1 MKLILILISF
11 CFLLQ
16 ITATVQAQ
24 VGFNTPTP
32 HPSAVVDISSSNKG
46 FLIPR
51 MTSAQRA
58 AMSISTPVPTQGLM
72 VFDTDVNRIYFWD
85 GYVTA
90 WRPVNFADVKD
101 YSGNEVV
108 HVKTQM
114 TVGSGYTNTAAPANG
129 LLVQGNTGMGISTPV
144 AGNKLH
150 VNGNVLIDSN
160 LQARS
165 ISLSNTTGNGI
176 VPPGIIVMWS
186 GTVPPAGWALCNGS
200 NGTPDLRGR
209 FVVGYNPAVAEYD
222 QPGNRST
229 GGVVNGKS
237 GGLHSVSLSTNQIP
251 AHNHTGTTSP
261 AGGHHHTY
269 GEQDGWA
276 EAGGSYWQ
284 NLMRRSN
291 NFVNRNTSS
300 VPDHSHSLNINN
312 TGGGQ
317 AHENRPPYYVLAY
330 IIKL

>member
-1 MKLILILISF
+1 MKLIINALMVCFMLQVAISE
-11 CFLLQ
+11 
-16 ITATVQAQ
+16 AQ

-32 HPSAVVDISSSNKG
+32 DPSSVVDVSSTNKG

-58 AMSISTPVPTQGLM
+58 AMSIASPAPTQGLM

-85 GYVTA
+85 GSVTA
-90 WRPVNFADVKD
+90 WRPVNFADVKE

-114 TVGSGYTNTAAPANG
+114 TVGSGYTNTAAPNNG
-129 LLVQGNTGMGISTPV
+129 LIVQGNTGMGTSAPV

-150 VNGNVLIDSN
+150 VHGNVLIDSN

-186 GTVPPAGWALCNGS
+186 GTVPPAGWALCNGT
-200 NGTPDLRGR
+200 NETPDLRGR
-209 FVVGYNPAVAEYD
+209 FIVGYNPLVADYD

-229 GGVVNGKS
+229 GGTTNGKTA
-237 GGLHSVSLSTNQIP
+237 GEASVTLTTAQIP
-251 AHNHTGTTSP
+251 AHNHTGTTSQ
-261 AGGHHHTY
+261 AGAHFHTY
-269 GEQDGWA
+269 GEQVGWA
-276 EAGGSYWQ
+276 EAGGSYWS
-284 NLMRRSN
+284 NLMRRGDG
-291 NFVNRNTSS
+291 FTNRNTSTT
-300 VPDHSHSLNINN
+300 PDHSHTLNINN